1 MRPSA
6 SRWRGNAWFRRPINR
21 RHSPPALL
29 LYKTLHGREAPAIEL
44 SHIWSRAG
52 KAQQTLKETVMSD
65 QSHPETGGAEPPGP
79 RRRRRWFVVVTLLL
93 AGALTGAAASRAVSQ
108 YHWRGESFM
117 HATFDPAR
125 AQERADR
132 AVRHLAI
139 EIDASNEQ
147 QEKLRGIVRDL
158 VQDLLPMREK
168 ALATRQRGRMLLIQP
183 NIDRAAIETLR
194 AEQLALADGASRRLA
209 QALGDAAEVL
219 TPEQRRKLD
228 DRLSELRER
237 RGFWH
242 GWHRG

>member
-1 MRPSA
+1 
-6 SRWRGNAWFRRPINR
+6 
-21 RHSPPALL
+21 
-29 LYKTLHGREAPAIEL
+29 
-44 SHIWSRAG
+44 
-52 KAQQTLKETVMSD
+52 MSD
-65 QSHPETGGAEPPGP
+65 QSYPERGGAEPPGP
-79 RRRRRWFVVVTLLL
+79 RRRQGRRWLVVATLLL

-108 YHWRGESFM
+108 HYWRGESFM
-117 HATFDPAR
+117 HPAFDPAR

-139 EIDASNEQ
+139 EIDASNDQ
-147 QEKLRGIVRDL
+147 QDKLRGIVRDL
-158 VQDLLPMREK
+158 LQDLLPMREK
-168 ALATRQRGRMLLIQP
+168 ALATRQRGRMLLTQP
-183 NIDRAAIETLR
+183 SVDRAAIETLR

-237 RGFWH
+237 RGFWQ